1 LEATCPG
8 SIEEFEMQSKYI
20 RFSVLLLAM
29 LVALSVCSIDADAQR
44 RRKRRVRRAPKP
56 VVTNPVIA
64 PPGAEQ
70 NAGEEKIISTAEEN
84 AGEQSAD
91 TTDGRKS
98 ASKNRPR
105 SDQEQMQE
113 TITNLS
119 HQVTTLTEKLSQM
132 QEEQR
137 SLVDMERL
145 TRAEQRA
152 ETMRAQLLDVQA
164 KQADLQSKL
173 EQIEYA
179 LKPENIERVVA
190 TFGTL
195 HPEEARETRRRQL
208 ESERSRTQDQLNQL
222 ATSRARLE
230 AAIATADHEVDLL
243 RERLDKANTLRD
255 QNSATTTTEPNPT
268 VPPPEHPYPPQ

>member
-1 LEATCPG
+1 
-8 SIEEFEMQSKYI
+8 MQSRSI
-20 RFSVLLLAM
+20 RLSAFLLAM
-29 LVALSVCSIDADAQR
+29 LVVLSVCSIDADAQK
-44 RRKRRVRRAPKP
+44 RRKRRARRAPKP
-56 VVTNPVIA
+56 VVTNPAIA

-70 NAGEEKIISTAEEN
+70 GNGEEKIISTAEEN
-84 AGEQSAD
+84 TGDTEQA
-91 TTDGRKS
+91 
-98 ASKNRPR
+98 ASKKKPR

-113 TITNLS
+113 TITTLS
-119 HQVTTLTEKLSQM
+119 HQVTTLTEKLTQM

-152 ETMRAQLLDVQA
+152 ETMRAQLLDVQQ

-179 LKPENIERVVA
+179 IKPENIERVVG

-195 HPEEARETRRRQL
+195 HPEEAREARRRQL
-208 ESERSRTQDQLNQL
+208 EGERSRTQDQLNQL
-222 ATSRARLE
+222 AISRARLE
-230 AAIATADHEVDLL
+230 AAIATADHEVDVL

-255 QNSATTTTEPNPT
+255 QNSATTPTDPNSTP
-268 VPPPEHPYPPQ
+268 PPPEKPPE

>member
-1 LEATCPG
+1 
-8 SIEEFEMQSKYI
+8 MQSRSI
-20 RFSVLLLAM
+20 RFSAFLLAV
-29 LVALSVCSIDADAQR
+29 LVALSLCAIDADAQT
-44 RRKRRVRRAPKP
+44 RRKRRARRSPKP
-56 VVTNPVIA
+56 VVTNPAIA

-70 NAGEEKIISTAEEN
+70 GAGEEKIISTAEEN
-84 AGEQSAD
+84 SGDAEQSGDA
-91 TTDGRKS
+91 TAARKA
-98 ASKNRPR
+98 ASKKPR

-113 TITNLS
+113 TITTLS
-119 HQVTTLTEKLSQM
+119 QQVTTLTEKLTQM

-179 LKPENIERVVA
+179 IKPENIERVVG

-195 HPEEARETRRRQL
+195 HPEEAREARRRQL
-208 ESERSRTQDQLNQL
+208 EGERSRAQDQLNQL
-222 ATSRARLE
+222 AIGRVRLE
-230 AAIATADHEVDLL
+230 AAIATADHEVDVL

-255 QNSATTTTEPNPT
+255 QNSATTPIDPNST
-268 VPPPEHPYPPQ
+268 VPPPEKPPE

>member
-1 LEATCPG
+1 
-8 SIEEFEMQSKYI
+8 MQSRYI
-20 RFSVLLLAM
+20 RFSALLLAM
-29 LVALSVCSIDADAQR
+29 IVALSVCSIDADAQK

-64 PPGAEQ
+64 PPGSEQ
-70 NAGEEKIISTAEEN
+70 NADAGEEKIISTAEEN
-84 AGEQSAD
+84 AGDTEQSAD
-91 TTDGRKS
+91 ATGARKA
-98 ASKNRPR
+98 ASKKKPL

-113 TITNLS
+113 TITTLS

-152 ETMRAQLLDVQA
+152 ETMRAQLLDLQA

-195 HPEEARETRRRQL
+195 HPEEAREARRRQL

-222 ATSRARLE
+222 ATSLARLE
-230 AAIATADHEVDLL
+230 AAIATADHEVDVL

-255 QNSATTTTEPNPT
+255 QNSATTPTDPNSI
-268 VPPPEHPYPPQ
+268 VPPPEKPPQ

>member
-1 LEATCPG
+1 
-8 SIEEFEMQSKYI
+8 MQSRYI
-20 RFSVLLLAM
+20 RFSALLLAM
-29 LVALSVCSIDADAQR
+29 LVALSVCSIDADAQK
-44 RRKRRVRRAPKP
+44 RRKHRVRRAPKP
-56 VVTNPVIA
+56 VVTNPAIV

-70 NAGEEKIISTAEEN
+70 NGSTGEEKIISTAEEN
-84 AGEQSAD
+84 AGDTEQS
-91 TTDGRKS
+91 S
-98 ASKNRPR
+98 ASKKRPR

-113 TITNLS
+113 TITTLS

-195 HPEEARETRRRQL
+195 HPEEAREARRRQL
-208 ESERSRTQDQLNQL
+208 ESERSRTQDQLNSL

-255 QNSATTTTEPNPT
+255 QNPAAATTDPNST
-268 VPPPEHPYPPQ
+268 APPPEKPPQ

>member
-1 LEATCPG
+1 
-8 SIEEFEMQSKYI
+8 MQSKYI
-20 RFSVLLLAM
+20 RFSAFLLAI
-29 LVALSVCSIDADAQR
+29 LVALSVCSIDADAQK

-56 VVTNPVIA
+56 VVTNPAIA
-64 PPGAEQ
+64 PPGTEQ
-70 NAGEEKIISTAEEN
+70 NAGEEKIISTAEDN
-84 AGEQSAD
+84 AGDTEQSGDTAD
-91 TTDGRKS
+91 ARKS
-98 ASKNRPR
+98 ASKKRPR
-105 SDQEQMQE
+105 SDQEQMQD
-113 TITNLS
+113 TITTLS

-243 RERLDKANTLRD
+243 RERLDKSNTLRD
-255 QNSATTTTEPNPT
+255 QNSATTPTDPNST
-268 VPPPEHPYPPQ
+268 VPPPENPYPPQ